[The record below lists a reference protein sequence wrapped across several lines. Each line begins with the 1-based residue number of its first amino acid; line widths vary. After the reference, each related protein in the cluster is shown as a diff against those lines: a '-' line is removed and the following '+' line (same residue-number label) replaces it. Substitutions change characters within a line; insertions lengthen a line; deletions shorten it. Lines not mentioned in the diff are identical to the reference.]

1 MKNPNPIIP
10 PGMDLDKSNRG
21 RSNMRIAVVVIVMV
35 HIALFGGILFNAC
48 SQKDDD
54 ATDNTQPEENRIVQN
69 TPPDIPS
76 PGEETTGIDPLP
88 AVGAP
93 VGGQTPDPFSGTDGG
108 VGSLPP
114 TAGDIGSSSLTR
126 ADTGTDATPDFPT
139 LPPAVGTG
147 GATEFSSTSSS
158 TVGAEHTILSG
169 EHFTSIAKKYDVS
182 IRAIQDANPTLDSR
196 HLQIGQK
203 VKIPTSATAPVTES
217 SASTLE
223 ANEYVIKR
231 GDSLSTIAQRHKTS
245 VKALREANNLKT
257 DLILAG
263 KKLKL
268 PPGSKFSQ
276 SAFSTDAGGFT
287 TPPPGTE

>member
-10 PGMDLDKSNRG
+10 PGMNLDKSNRG

-69 TPPDIPS
+69 TPPNIPS
-76 PGEETTGIDPLP
+76 PGEEATGIDPLP

-93 VGGQTPDPFSGTDGG
+93 VGGQAPDTFSGTGGG

-114 TAGDIGSSSLTR
+114 AAGDIGLSSLTR
-126 ADTGTDATPDFPT
+126 ADTGTTSDFPA
-139 LPPAVGTG
+139 LPPAVGTDA
-147 GATEFSSTSSS
+147 ATEVPSTSSS

-203 VKIPTSATAPVTES
+203 VKIPTSTTAPVTES
-217 SASTLE
+217 SASTLG

-263 KKLKL
+263 EKLKL

-276 SAFSTDAGGFT
+276 PAFSTDAGGFT

>member
-48 SQKDDD
+48 SQKDDG
-54 ATDNTQPEENRIVQN
+54 AVDNVAPEENKITRN

-76 PGEETTGIDPLP
+76 PVVEGATEVDPLP
-88 AVGAP
+88 TVAAP
-93 VGGQTPDPFSGTDGG
+93 AGGQASDPFSGGGGGDDLLLPAAVGTD
-108 VGSLPP
+108 L
-114 TAGDIGSSSLTR
+114 SSST
-126 ADTGTDATPDFPT
+126 ASDAGTDVTSDFPP
-139 LPPAVGTG
+139 LPPAVGVG
-147 GATEFSSTSSS
+147 EAIGSAVASSS
-158 TVGAEHTILSG
+158 TAAIEHSVLSG
-169 EHFTSIAKKYDVS
+169 EHFTSLAKKYKVS
-182 IRAIQDANPTLDSR
+182 VRAIQNANPTLDSR

-203 VKIPTSATAPVTES
+203 VKIPAPAAPVSES
-217 SASTLE
+217 AAATLV
-223 ANEYVIKR
+223 ADEYIIKR
-231 GDSLSTIAQRHKTS
+231 GDSLSTIAQRHETS
-245 VKALREANNLKT
+245 VKALREANNLTT

-263 KKLKL
+263 EKLKL

-276 SAFSTDAGGFT
+276 PASSIGAGGFT